1 MATPLLLP
9 GGSELAEGGSRSAE
23 IEPVCGM
30 HYAARQPILNL
41 QGKVHGYELLFRNGP
56 EAAFR
61 GDGDFAARNM
71 LDSAMMFGLE
81 KLTSNLPAFVNCNAE
96 TLTGSLVQIFPA
108 KITVLEIREDI
119 EPSPKLISA
128 CSSLRAAGYKL
139 ALDHFTWGRGIEALV
154 EAAAY
159 IKVDFSTTDAEERH
173 ELLRRLTGAPVAL
186 VAEKVETHEQFLR
199 ARAEGF
205 ALVQGF
211 YFCRPVLIEKR
222 GVPANWL
229 SQLEILRQLQNESLN
244 LRKLTELVKRD
255 PSLTYRLLRL
265 INSPICAMQ
274 QEVTSIQAALLA
286 VGEETFR
293 RMATVAITS
302 EINAGQTTELL
313 RMAFVRGRFCELA
326 AAHKALD
333 GREQYLLGLLSL
345 LPAMLRIP
353 MKELTPSLPLR
364 KEILKALEGE
374 QVAERG
380 LLEWLER
387 YEKGEWTAC
396 DNLQETLK
404 VGANNL
410 IGCYQESIA
419 WAEAA
424 LYFA

>member
-1 MATPLLLP
+1 MATPLRLP
-9 GGSELAEGGSRSAE
+9 GCSLSADSELA
-23 IEPVCGM
+23 VGM

-41 QGKVHGYELLFRNGP
+41 HGKVHGYELLFRNGP

-61 GDGDFAARNM
+61 GDGDFATRNM
-71 LDSAMMFGLE
+71 LDSAMLFGLE
-81 KLTSNLPAFVNCNAE
+81 KMTSNLPGFVNCTAE
-96 TLTGSLVQIFPA
+96 TLTNGLVQIFPA
-108 KITVLEIREDI
+108 KITVLEIREGI

-128 CSSLRAAGYKL
+128 CSSLRASGYKL
-139 ALDHFTWGRGIEALV
+139 ALDHFTWSRGIEALV
-154 EAAAY
+154 EVAEY
-159 IKVDFSTTDAEERH
+159 IKVDFSRTNAEERYK
-173 ELLRRLTGAPVAL
+173 LLHRLTSAPVAL
-186 VAEKVETHEQFLR
+186 VAEKVETQEQFKK

-211 YFCRPVLIEKR
+211 YFCQPVLLENR
-222 GVPANWL
+222 GVPSNWL
-229 SQLEILRQLQNESLN
+229 SQVEILRQLQNETLN

-274 QEVTSIQAALLA
+274 QEITSIQTALLA

-302 EINAGQTTELL
+302 EMNTGQTTELL

-333 GREQYLLGLLSL
+333 GKEQYLLGLMSL
-345 LPAMLRIP
+345 LPAMMRIP

-364 KEILKALEGE
+364 KEICQALEGE

-380 LLEWLER
+380 LLDWLDR
-387 YEKGEWTAC
+387 YEKADWTAC
-396 DNLQETLK
+396 DLMEKALN
-404 VGANNL
+404 VGAGAL
-410 IGCYQESIA
+410 IGCHQEAMA

>member
-1 MATPLLLP
+1 MAASVLLP
-9 GGSELAEGGSRSAE
+9 GCSPPADVEQ
-23 IEPVCGM
+23 VCGM
-30 HYAARQPILNL
+30 HYAARHPILDL
-41 QGKVHGYELLFRNGP
+41 HGKVHGYQLLFRNGP

-61 GDGDFAARNM
+61 GDGDFATRKV
-71 LDSAMMFGLE
+71 LDSAMLFGLE
-81 KLTSNLPAFVNCNAE
+81 KLTSNLPAFVNCTAE
-96 TLTGSLVQIFPA
+96 TLTSGLVQIFPA
-108 KITVLEIREDI
+108 KITVLEIREGT

-139 ALDHFTWGRGIEALV
+139 ALDHFTWIRGIEALV

-159 IKVDFSTTDAEERH
+159 IKVDFARTDAQERH
-173 ELLRRLTGAPVAL
+173 KLLRQLTGAPVAL
-186 VAEKVETHEQFLR
+186 LAENVETQEQFVK

-211 YFCRPVLIEKR
+211 YFCRPVLLENR
-222 GVPANWL
+222 GVPSNWL
-229 SQLEILRQLQNESLN
+229 SQVEILRQLQNETLN
-244 LRKLTELVKRD
+244 LRKLAELVKRD

-274 QEVTSIQAALLA
+274 QEVTNIQAALLA
-286 VGEETFR
+286 VGEDTFR

-302 EINAGQTTELL
+302 EMNAGQTTELL

-345 LPAMLRIP
+345 LPAMLRVP

-364 KEILKALEGE
+364 KEISRALEGE

-387 YEKGEWTAC
+387 YEKADWAAC
-396 DNLQETLK
+396 DKLEETLS
-404 VGANNL
+404 VGGGRL
-410 IGCYQESIA
+410 IGCYQEAMA

>member
-1 MATPLLLP
+1 M
-9 GGSELAEGGSRSAE
+9 
-23 IEPVCGM
+23 
-30 HYAARQPILNL
+30 
-41 QGKVHGYELLFRNGP
+41 
-56 EAAFR
+56 
-61 GDGDFAARNM
+61 
-71 LDSAMMFGLE
+71 
-81 KLTSNLPAFVNCNAE
+81 NCTAE
-96 TLTGSLVQIFPA
+96 TLTSGLVQIFPA
-108 KITVLEIREDI
+108 KITVLEIREGI

-139 ALDHFTWGRGIEALV
+139 ALDHFTWRRGIEALV

-159 IKVDFSTTDAEERH
+159 IKVDFARTDAEERH

-186 VAEKVETHEQFLR
+186 VAEKVETQEQFAK

-205 ALVQGF
+205 SLVQGF
-211 YFCRPVLIEKR
+211 YFCRPVLLENR
-222 GVPANWL
+222 GVPSNWL
-229 SQLEILRQLQNESLN
+229 SQVEILRQLQNETLN

-302 EINAGQTTELL
+302 EMNAGQTTELL

-333 GREQYLLGLLSL
+333 GTEQYLLGLLSL
-345 LPAMLRIP
+345 LPAMLRVP
-353 MKELTPSLPLR
+353 MKEVTPSLPLR
-364 KEILKALEGE
+364 NEISRALEGE

-387 YEKGEWTAC
+387 YEKADWAAC
-396 DNLQETLK
+396 DKLEETLN
-404 VGANNL
+404 VGASTL
-410 IGCYQESIA
+410 IGCYQEAMA

>member
-1 MATPLLLP
+1 MATPVLLP
-9 GGSELAEGGSRSAE
+9 GCSQPAESEPA
-23 IEPVCGM
+23 VGM

-41 QGKVHGYELLFRNGP
+41 HGKVHGYELLFRNGP
-56 EAAFR
+56 EAVFR
-61 GDGDFAARNM
+61 GDGDFATRNM
-71 LDSAMMFGLE
+71 LDSAMLFGLE
-81 KLTSNLPAFVNCNAE
+81 KLTLNLPGFVNCTAE
-96 TLTGSLVQIFPA
+96 TLTSGMVQIFPA
-108 KITVLEIREDI
+108 KITVLEIGEGI
-119 EPSPKLISA
+119 EPSAKLISA

-139 ALDHFTWGRGIEALV
+139 ALDHFTWRRGIEALV

-173 ELLRRLTGAPVAL
+173 ELLNRLTGAPVAL
-186 VAEKVETHEQFLR
+186 VAEKVETQEQFAK

-205 ALVQGF
+205 GLMQGF
-211 YFCRPVLIEKR
+211 YFCRPVLLKNR
-222 GVPANWL
+222 GVPSNWL
-229 SQLEILRQLQNESLN
+229 SQVEILRQLQNESLN

-302 EINAGQTTELL
+302 EMNAGQTTELL
-313 RMAFVRGRFCELA
+313 RMAFVRGRFCEMA

-345 LPAMLRIP
+345 LPAMLRVP

-364 KEILKALEGE
+364 KEISRALEGE

-380 LLEWLER
+380 LLEWLEQ
-387 YEKGEWTAC
+387 YEKADWAAC
-396 DNLQETLK
+396 DKFEEALNVSAST
-404 VGANNL
+404 L
-410 IGCYQESIA
+410 IGCHQEAMA